1 MAAVGLH
8 VLLGDQSEG
17 IQMKMQKNFQFQNL
31 VRPKLRTKIIAVLV
45 VCMLLCGFS
54 WNWAISFTMR
64 VLFPVEEAVD
74 IEMIQDFPTLVNADD
89 LMFYL
94 TESEMAQQITQG
106 IQSNLSA
113 NVYSNISLPDL
124 TLEHPGKRIIRT
136 ILDRIFQ

>member
-1 MAAVGLH
+1 MRMH
-8 VLLGDQSEG
+8 RP
-17 IQMKMQKNFQFQNL
+17 FQLQDV
-31 VRPKLRTKIIAVLV
+31 VRPKLRTKVLAVLV
-45 VCMLLCGFS
+45 VCLLLCGFS

-94 TESEMAQQITQG
+94 TEPEMAQEITQG

-113 NVYSNISLPDL
+113 NVYSSIELPDL
-124 TLEHPGKRIIRT
+124 TLEHLGKRIIRI
-136 ILDRIFQ
+136 ILDRIFR